1 MNRLAS
7 SSAAALLAVF
17 AANTASANG
26 VYRWVD
32 RSGMVHFDDTSTGR
46 EKMTLE
52 YLAKRQ
58 IAPATDW
65 NGEVPA
71 DLILEAKD
79 QCANT
84 QDRLASTR
92 GAKQLYGR
100 DPSGNSYPLS
110 APQAHLLI
118 EQTERETQ
126 YWCRPEAAKKIYA
139 EQIAR
144 AKAAQQAATEV
155 PKSRPIPVER
165 LTTIR

>member
-1 MNRLAS
+1 MNRVVL
-7 SSAAALLAVF
+7 SSAVALLAVIATSSAF
-17 AANTASANG
+17 ANG

-32 RSGMVHFDDTSTGR
+32 RSGMVHYDDTSTGR

-52 YLAKRQ
+52 YLAKRE

-65 NGEVPA
+65 NGEIPA

-84 QDRLASTR
+84 KDRLASTR

-110 APQAHLLI
+110 ASQAHLLI
-118 EQTERETQ
+118 SQTERESQ

-144 AKAAQQAATEV
+144 ARAAQQAAAVV

-165 LTTIR
+165 LTSIR